1 MPQAYAA
8 LIALGLIWGSNF
20 IYMKWATALISPA
33 QVVFLRVLFGF
44 LPLAL
49 MAWRTGAIS
58 RDQLRHLPHFA
69 VMSVLATSFYYYG
82 FVAGTAQLPSSLAWL
97 LSGSIP
103 IFTFLCAFLFL
114 REDRPS
120 RQMAA
125 GVALGFIGIAISAR
139 PWEGA
144 ASVPLAGVLWLLAGT
159 LSLGASF
166 VYARRFLTPLRLPP
180 LALATWQTGLA
191 VLTLLALTDLRGI
204 GAIMGDTHALLGA
217 VIGLGVLGTGGAFLI
232 YYDIIEKL
240 GPVRASGATYIAPVV
255 AVIIGAAVG
264 EDITWIEIAALGLIL
279 GGVVLIQTGQRSGK
293 PPATQPASRPA
304 PLPTGIAAG
313 SGSAIAPAV
322 SICATRPN

>member
-44 LPLAL
+44 LPLAF
-49 MAWRTGAIS
+49 MAWRTGAITGAIT
-58 RDQLRHLPHFA
+58 RGQLRHLPHFA

-82 FVAGTAQLPSSLAWL
+82 FVAGTAQLPSSIAGL

-120 RQMAA
+120 NRMAA

-144 ASVPLAGVLWLLAGT
+144 TGVPLAGVLWLLAGT

-191 VLTLLALTDLRGI
+191 VLTLLALTDLGGI
-204 GAIMGDTHALLGA
+204 GAIIGDAHAFLGA

-232 YYDIIEKL
+232 YYYIIERL

-264 EDITWIEIAALGLIL
+264 EEITWIEMIALALIL

-293 PPATQPASRPA
+293 PRATQPA
-304 PLPTGIAAG
+304 GIAAG
-313 SGSAIAPAV
+313 SGSAIAPATT
-322 SICATRPN
+322 ICANRPT